1 MNLQDVI
8 KNVWPEVRKRH
19 LFPELPT
26 PEIVEAGEE
35 AVAIQMQGK
44 TIQIDAE
51 TLMALSQVMPV
62 EDAAS
67 AMLDHGVS
75 HHTVCPWD
83 FETHLKLYA
92 QLKPVLLD
100 GDVVK
105 QVVNYFMDVVA
116 DTHAVRERDSKL
128 ADVYRQL
135 PADPV
140 SNVVRALYQRLWG
153 KDLGVKDA
161 SEADRLARI
170 PYLDASHWGE
180 SIRSFAQVMGPL
192 INKMGEGEGGEGS
205 GGMMGDHGLDQY
217 SAGEI
222 EDALEAFSEQG
233 FYAFRAMVDDF
244 KDELEK
250 KGMMPHMGRGKG
262 TPSDADMLY
271 YMKRAAAVRLPVHTR
286 PLERVGGE
294 QPFSH
299 IPWEIGK
306 PVQDIDVWT
315 SFGKVLPGVSQMW
328 KWQEGETH
336 GNDDGIPDCVIVV
349 DSSGSMTDPNKE
361 LSHAVLGAGCA
372 ADAYLRKGRRVAVY
386 NFSDATSGGKEI
398 LDFDRDRNKVF
409 WALCRYFGG
418 GTSLQIQ
425 DLVPLVKDDVDIF
438 LITDMQ
444 ITNLDVLMQFF
455 AKSKSRITAVHIG
468 QNQEVERFRS
478 QVQNMEH
485 ICVYAVE
492 RAEDIPSIVIGE
504 VRARFQALS

>member
-1 MNLQDVI
+1 MNLQNVI
-8 KNVWPEVRKRH
+8 NKIWPEVRKRH
-19 LFPELPT
+19 LYPELPT
-26 PEIVEAGEE
+26 PQLVESGEE
-35 AVAIQMQGK
+35 AVSIQMQGK
-44 TIQIDAE
+44 TILLDQE
-51 TLMALSQVMPV
+51 TLEALATVMPA

-83 FETHLKLYA
+83 FDTHLKLYA

-128 ADVYRQL
+128 ADVYRAL
-135 PADPV
+135 PSDPV

-192 INKMGEGEGGEGS
+192 INKLGDGEGGSGS
-205 GGMMGDHGLDQY
+205 GGMMGDHGLEQY
-217 SAGEI
+217 SQGEI

-233 FYAFRAMVDDF
+233 YYAFRAMVDDF

-250 KGMMPHMGRGKG
+250 MGMMPHMGRGKG
-262 TPSDADMLY
+262 SPSDADMLY
-271 YMKRAAAVRLPVHTR
+271 YMKRAAAVRLPVHAI

-299 IPWEIGK
+299 VPWEIGK

-336 GNDDGIPDCVIVV
+336 GNDDGIPDCLIVV

-386 NFSDATSGGKEI
+386 NFSDAQSGGKEI
-398 LDFDRDRNKVF
+398 LPYDRDRQKVF
-409 WALCRYFGG
+409 WSLCRYFGG
-418 GTSLQIQ
+418 GTSLQIS
-425 DLVPLVKDDVDIF
+425 DLVSLIEENVDIF

-444 ITNLDVLMQFF
+444 ITNLDTLMQFLIQ
-455 AKSKSRITAVHIG
+455 SQNRVTAVHIG
-468 QNQEVERFRS
+468 RNAEVDRFRAR
-478 QVQNMEH
+478 VEKLEH
-485 ICVYAVE
+485 IAVYAVE
-492 RAEDIPSIVIGE
+492 KTEDIPDIVIGE
-504 VRARFQALS
+504 VRARMRSL

>member
-8 KNVWPEVRKRH
+8 KKVWPEVRKRH

-26 PEIVEAGEE
+26 PELVESGDES
-35 AVAIQMQGK
+35 VSIQMKGK
-44 TIQIDAE
+44 TIQIDQE
-51 TLMALSQVMPV
+51 TLEALSKVMPV

-83 FETHLKLYA
+83 FDTHLKLYA

-100 GDVVK
+100 GDVTK

-135 PADPV
+135 PSDPV
-140 SNVVRALYQRLWG
+140 SDVVRSLYQRLWG
-153 KDLGVKDA
+153 KDLGVKDGA
-161 SEADRLARI
+161 ESDRLARI
-170 PYLDASHWGE
+170 PYLDAAHWNE

-192 INKMGEGEGGEGS
+192 IAKRGDGEGGMGS
-205 GGMMGDHGLDQY
+205 EGMMGDHGLEQY

-244 KDELEK
+244 KEELEK
-250 KGMMPHMGRGKG
+250 KGMMPHMGKGKG
-262 TPSDADMLY
+262 TASNANMMY
-271 YMKRAAAVRLPVHTR
+271 YMKRAAAVRLPVQTR
-286 PLERVGGE
+286 PMEKVGGE

-336 GNDDGIPDCVIVV
+336 GNDDGIPDCLIVV

-372 ADAYLRKGRRVAVY
+372 ADAYLRKGRKVAVY
-386 NFSDATSGGKEI
+386 NFSDAQSGGKEV
-398 LDFDRDRNKVF
+398 LEFDRDRDKVF

-418 GTSLQIQ
+418 GTSLHVP
-425 DLVPLVKDDVDIF
+425 DLVSLVEDDVDIF

-444 ITNLDVLMQFF
+444 ITNLDVLIQFL
-455 AKSKSRITAVHIG
+455 AQSQNRVTAVHIG
-468 QNQEVERFRS
+468 QNHEASRFRE

-492 RAEDIPSIVIGE
+492 KTEDIPEIVIGE
-504 VRARFQALS
+504 VRARFQ

>member
-8 KNVWPEVRKRH
+8 HKVWPDVRKRH

-26 PEIVEAGEE
+26 PEIVESEEE
-35 AVAIQMQGK
+35 AVSIQMKGK
-44 TIQIDAE
+44 TIQIDQE
-51 TLMALSQVMPV
+51 TLEALAKAMPI

-67 AMLDHGVS
+67 AMLDHGVA

-92 QLKPVLLD
+92 QLKPVLMD

-135 PADPV
+135 PSDPV
-140 SNVVRALYQRLWG
+140 SNVVRSLYQRLWG
-153 KDLGVKDA
+153 KDLGVNDTA
-161 SEADRLARI
+161 ESDRLARI

-192 INKMGEGEGGEGS
+192 ITKMGDGDGADGS
-205 GGMMGDHGLDQY
+205 GGMMGDHGLQPY
-217 SAGEI
+217 SQGEI

-250 KGMMPHMGRGKG
+250 KGMMPHMGKGKG
-262 TPSDADMLY
+262 SPSDADMLY

-286 PLERVGGE
+286 PMEKVGGE

-315 SFGKVLPGVSQMW
+315 SFGKVLPGLSQMW

-336 GNDDGIPDCVIVV
+336 GD
-349 DSSGSMTDPNKE
+349 
-361 LSHAVLGAGCA
+361 
-372 ADAYLRKGRRVAVY
+372 
-386 NFSDATSGGKEI
+386 
-398 LDFDRDRNKVF
+398 
-409 WALCRYFGG
+409 
-418 GTSLQIQ
+418 
-425 DLVPLVKDDVDIF
+425 
-438 LITDMQ
+438 
-444 ITNLDVLMQFF
+444 
-455 AKSKSRITAVHIG
+455 
-468 QNQEVERFRS
+468 
-478 QVQNMEH
+478 
-485 ICVYAVE
+485 
-492 RAEDIPSIVIGE
+492 
-504 VRARFQALS
+504 